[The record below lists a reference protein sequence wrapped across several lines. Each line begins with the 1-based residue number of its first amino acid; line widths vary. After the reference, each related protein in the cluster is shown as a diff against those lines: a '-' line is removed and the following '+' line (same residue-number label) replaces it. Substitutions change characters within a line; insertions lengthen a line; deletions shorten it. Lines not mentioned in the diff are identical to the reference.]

1 MKFKITVELFVIVK
15 LGVSVMRST
24 EVNGLMD

>member
-1 MKFKITVELFVIVK
+1 MKFKITVEFFVIVK

>member
-1 MKFKITVELFVIVK
+1 MKFKITVKLFVIVK
-15 LGVSVMRST
+15 LGVSVMRSM

>member
-15 LGVSVMRST
+15 LGVSVMRSM

>member
-15 LGVSVMRST
+15 LGVSVMRRR

>member
-15 LGVSVMRST
+15 LGVSVMRSR